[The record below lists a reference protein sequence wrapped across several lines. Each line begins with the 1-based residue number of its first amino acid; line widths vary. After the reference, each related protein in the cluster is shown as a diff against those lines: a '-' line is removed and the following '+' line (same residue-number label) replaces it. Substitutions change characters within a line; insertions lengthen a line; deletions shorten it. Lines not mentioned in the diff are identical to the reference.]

1 MHPCRKRI
9 SPEQQQ
15 RCIELLKQGVHY
27 RVIAEQLGLHH
38 SSVGH
43 IAQKAGIR
51 RAKTLASEIPVNA
64 ILALH
69 ADGLSASKIA
79 SQLDITTRTVCKYLR
94 AYNRPVAVG
103 GNKPSVPSETL
114 ADLHFKQHLG
124 YLAIGQQLN
133 LSPANVRTRI
143 KRYVKRLEAL
153 KAKAVADKTRTRQRE
168 HIREKRRL
176 SKIAGE

>member
-15 RCIELLKQGVHY
+15 LVRDLLKQGLHY
-27 RVIAEQLGLHH
+27 RVIAEQLGLHF

-51 RAKTLASEIPVNA
+51 RAKRLASEIPVAA

-94 AYNRPVAVG
+94 AYNRPVGIG
-103 GNKPSVPSETL
+103 GSKPSVPSETL

-124 YLAIGQQLN
+124 YLAIGQQFN

-143 KRYVKRLEAL
+143 KRYVKRLEARKATADASL
-153 KAKAVADKTRTRQRE
+153 KRERKRLYRQRQ
-168 HIREKRRL
+168 RL